1 MQNQANSILITGVA
15 GFIGSALARELIERG
30 ENVIGIDNLNDYYDV
45 NLKLN
50 RLKEIDKIAEK
61 ENSSWKFYKNSL
73 QESKDLEKIFKNN
86 RPQIVVNLAAQ
97 AGVRYSF
104 INPKSY
110 IDTNIV
116 GFFNILE
123 LVKNK
128 KILKLIFASTSS
140 SYGSQSIT
148 PYKEDL
154 MNNTPLQLYAATKIS
169 NEVMAH
175 SYSHLY
181 GFKSIGL
188 RFFTVYGPYGRPDMA
203 IYKFTDAIYK
213 NKKIDLYGSGKMLRD
228 CTYVDDIVIG
238 IVKTLKNK
246 TSAIDRNHD
255 IYNIGYGR
263 PVTVKNILK
272 EIEKNTNKKANI
284 SILPKHNS
292 EMDKTYC
299 STIKF
304 NNKFNFKAK
313 TDIIEGLKKFNDW
326 YKSYHL
332 K

>member
-1 MQNQANSILITGVA
+1 MNILLTGYA
-15 GFIGSALARELIERG
+15 GFIGFHLTLSLIKDKSIKNIYG
-30 ENVIGIDNLNDYYDV
+30 LDNLNKYYDI
-45 NLKLN
+45 NLKKN
-50 RLKEIDKIAEK
+50 RLKLLRIADSQNKLIEFNFDIKNDKK
-61 ENSSWKFYKNSL
+61 LKNS
-73 QESKDLEKIFKNN
+73 FKN
-86 RPQIVVNLAAQ
+86 IKIDAVINLAAQ

-148 PYKEDL
+148 PYREDL

-238 IVKTLKNK
+238 IIKTLKNK
-246 TSAIDRNHD
+246 TTSRDYNHN
-255 IYNIGYGR
+255 IYNIGYGN
-263 PVTVKNILK
+263 PITVKTILK

-284 SILPKHNS
+284 RIIPKHNS

-299 STIKF
+299 SNIKF
-304 NNKFNFKAK
+304 NKKFNFKAK
-313 TDIIEGLKKFNDW
+313 TDINEGLKKFNDW
-326 YKSYHL
+326 YKSYYL

>member
-1 MQNQANSILITGVA
+1 MNILLTGYA
-15 GFIGSALARELIERG
+15 GFIGFHLTLSLIKDKSIKNIYG
-30 ENVIGIDNLNDYYDV
+30 LDNLNKYYDI
-45 NLKLN
+45 NLKKN
-50 RLKEIDKIAEK
+50 RLKLLRIADSQNKLIEF
-61 ENSSWKFYKNSL
+61 NFDIKNHKKL
-73 QESKDLEKIFKNN
+73 NNTFKN
-86 RPQIVVNLAAQ
+86 IKIDAVINLAAQ

-238 IVKTLKNK
+238 IIKTLKNK
-246 TSAIDRNHD
+246 TTSRNYNHN
-255 IYNIGYGR
+255 IYNIGYGN
-263 PVTVKNILK
+263 PVTVKTILK

-284 SILPKHNS
+284 RIIPKHNS

-304 NNKFNFKAK
+304 NKKFNFKAK
-313 TDIIEGLKKFNDW
+313 TNINEGLKKFNDW
-326 YKSYHL
+326 YKSYYL

>member
-1 MQNQANSILITGVA
+1 MNILLTGYA
-15 GFIGSALARELIERG
+15 GFIGFHLTLSLIKDKSIKNIYG
-30 ENVIGIDNLNDYYDV
+30 LDNLNKYYDI
-45 NLKLN
+45 NLKKN
-50 RLKEIDKIAEK
+50 RLKLLRIADSQNKLIEF
-61 ENSSWKFYKNSL
+61 NFDIKNHKKL
-73 QESKDLEKIFKNN
+73 NNTFKN
-86 RPQIVVNLAAQ
+86 IKIDAVINLAAQ

-203 IYKFTDAIYK
+203 IYKFTDAIYR

-238 IVKTLKNK
+238 IIKTLKNK
-246 TSAIDRNHD
+246 TTSRDYNHN
-255 IYNIGYGR
+255 IYNIGYGK
-263 PVTVKNILK
+263 PVTVKTILK

-284 SILPKHNS
+284 RIIPKHNS

-304 NNKFNFKAK
+304 NKKFNFKAK
-313 TDIIEGLKKFNDW
+313 TNINEGLKKFNDW
-326 YKSYHL
+326 YKSYYL

>member
-1 MQNQANSILITGVA
+1 MNILLTGYA
-15 GFIGSALARELIERG
+15 GFIGFHLTLSLIKDKSIKNIYG
-30 ENVIGIDNLNDYYDV
+30 LDNLNKYYDI
-45 NLKLN
+45 NLKKN
-50 RLKEIDKIAEK
+50 RLKLLRIADSQNKLIEFNFDIKNDKK
-61 ENSSWKFYKNSL
+61 LKNS
-73 QESKDLEKIFKNN
+73 FKN
-86 RPQIVVNLAAQ
+86 IKIDAVINLAAQ

-238 IVKTLKNK
+238 IIKTLKNK
-246 TSAIDRNHD
+246 TTSRDYNHN
-255 IYNIGYGR
+255 IYNIGYGN
-263 PVTVKNILK
+263 PVTVKTILK

-284 SILPKHNS
+284 RIIPKHNS
-292 EMDKTYC
+292 EMDTTYC
-299 STIKF
+299 SNIKF
-304 NNKFNFKAK
+304 NKKFNFKAK
-313 TDIIEGLKKFNDW
+313 TDINEGLKKFNDW
-326 YKSYHL
+326 YKSYYL

>member
-1 MQNQANSILITGVA
+1 MNILLTGYA
-15 GFIGSALARELIERG
+15 GFIGFHLTLSLIKDKSIKNIYG
-30 ENVIGIDNLNDYYDV
+30 LDNLNKYYDI
-45 NLKLN
+45 NLKKN
-50 RLKEIDKIAEK
+50 RLKLLRIADSQNKLIEFNFDIKNDKK
-61 ENSSWKFYKNSL
+61 LKNS
-73 QESKDLEKIFKNN
+73 FKN
-86 RPQIVVNLAAQ
+86 IKIDAVINLVAQ

-148 PYKEDL
+148 PYREDL

-238 IVKTLKNK
+238 IIKTLKNK
-246 TSAIDRNHD
+246 TTSRDYNHN
-255 IYNIGYGR
+255 IYNIGYGN
-263 PVTVKNILK
+263 PITVKTILK

-284 SILPKHNS
+284 RIIPKHNS
-292 EMDKTYC
+292 EMDTTYC
-299 STIKF
+299 SNIKF
-304 NNKFNFKAK
+304 NKKFNFKAK
-313 TDIIEGLKKFNDW
+313 TDINEGLKKFNDW
-326 YKSYHL
+326 YKSYYL

>member
-1 MQNQANSILITGVA
+1 MNILLTGYA
-15 GFIGSALARELIERG
+15 GFIGFHLTLSLIKDKSIKNIYG
-30 ENVIGIDNLNDYYDV
+30 LDNLNKYYDI
-45 NLKLN
+45 NLKKN
-50 RLKEIDKIAEK
+50 RLKLLRIADSQNKLIEF
-61 ENSSWKFYKNSL
+61 NFDIKNHKKL
-73 QESKDLEKIFKNN
+73 NNTFKN
-86 RPQIVVNLAAQ
+86 IKIDAVINLAAQ

-148 PYKEDL
+148 PYREDL

-238 IVKTLKNK
+238 IIKTLKNK
-246 TSAIDRNHD
+246 TTSRDYNHN
-255 IYNIGYGR
+255 IYNIGYGK
-263 PVTVKNILK
+263 PVTVKTILK

-284 SILPKHNS
+284 RIIPKHNS

-304 NNKFNFKAK
+304 NKKFNFKAK
-313 TDIIEGLKKFNDW
+313 TDINEGLKKFNDW
-326 YKSYHL
+326 YKSYYL

>member
-1 MQNQANSILITGVA
+1 MNILLTGYA
-15 GFIGSALARELIERG
+15 GFIGFHLTLSLIKDKSIKNIYG
-30 ENVIGIDNLNDYYDV
+30 LDNLNKYYDI
-45 NLKLN
+45 NLKKN
-50 RLKEIDKIAEK
+50 RLKLLRIADSQNKLIEF
-61 ENSSWKFYKNSL
+61 NFDIKNHKKL
-73 QESKDLEKIFKNN
+73 NNTFKN
-86 RPQIVVNLAAQ
+86 IKIDAVINLAAQ

-148 PYKEDL
+148 PYREDL

-238 IVKTLKNK
+238 IIKTLKNK
-246 TSAIDRNHD
+246 TTSRDYNHN
-255 IYNIGYGR
+255 IYNIGYGN
-263 PVTVKNILK
+263 PVTVKTILK

-284 SILPKHNS
+284 RIIPKHNS

-304 NNKFNFKAK
+304 NKKFNFKAK
-313 TDIIEGLKKFNDW
+313 TDINVGLKKFNDW
-326 YKSYHL
+326 YKSYYL

>member
-1 MQNQANSILITGVA
+1 MNILLTGYA
-15 GFIGSALARELIERG
+15 GFIGFHLTLSLIKDKSIKNIYG
-30 ENVIGIDNLNDYYDV
+30 LDNLNKYYDI
-45 NLKLN
+45 NLKKN
-50 RLKEIDKIAEK
+50 RLKLLRIADSQNKLIEFNFDIKNDKK
-61 ENSSWKFYKNSL
+61 LKNS
-73 QESKDLEKIFKNN
+73 FKN
-86 RPQIVVNLAAQ
+86 IKIDAVINLAAQ

-148 PYKEDL
+148 PYREDL

-238 IVKTLKNK
+238 IIKTLKNK
-246 TSAIDRNHD
+246 TTSRDYNHN
-255 IYNIGYGR
+255 IYNIGYGN
-263 PVTVKNILK
+263 PVTVKTILK

-284 SILPKHNS
+284 RIIPKHNS

-304 NNKFNFKAK
+304 NKKFNFKAK
-313 TDIIEGLKKFNDW
+313 TDINEGLKKFNDW
-326 YKSYHL
+326 YKSYYL

>member
-1 MQNQANSILITGVA
+1 MNILLTGYA
-15 GFIGSALARELIERG
+15 GFIGFHLTLSLIKDKSIKNIYG
-30 ENVIGIDNLNDYYDV
+30 LDNLNKYYDI
-45 NLKLN
+45 NLKKN
-50 RLKEIDKIAEK
+50 RLKLLRIADIQNKLIEFNFDIKNDKK
-61 ENSSWKFYKNSL
+61 LNNT
-73 QESKDLEKIFKNN
+73 FKN
-86 RPQIVVNLAAQ
+86 IKIDVVINLAAQ

-104 INPKSY
+104 IDPKSY
-110 IDTNIV
+110 IDTNII

-123 LVKNK
+123 LIKNK

-140 SYGSQSIT
+140 SYGSQSII
-148 PYKEDL
+148 PYKEGL

-181 GFKSIGL
+181 GFTSIGL

-213 NKKIDLYGSGKMLRD
+213 NKKIDLYDSGKMLRD

-238 IVKTLKNK
+238 IIKTLKNK
-246 TSAIDRNHD
+246 TSSIDHN
-255 IYNIGYGR
+255 IYNIGYGN

-272 EIEKNTNKKANI
+272 EIENNTNKKANI
-284 SILPKHNS
+284 RIIPKHNS

-304 NNKFNFKAK
+304 NKKFNFKAK
-313 TDIIEGLKKFNDW
+313 TDINEGLKKFNDW
-326 YKSYHL
+326 YKSYYL

>member
-1 MQNQANSILITGVA
+1 MNILLTGYA
-15 GFIGSALARELIERG
+15 GFIGFHLTLSLIKDKSIKNIYG
-30 ENVIGIDNLNDYYDV
+30 LDNLNKYYDI
-45 NLKLN
+45 NLKKN
-50 RLKEIDKIAEK
+50 RLKLLRIADSQNKLIEFNFDIKNDKK
-61 ENSSWKFYKNSL
+61 LKNS
-73 QESKDLEKIFKNN
+73 FKN
-86 RPQIVVNLAAQ
+86 IKIDAVINLAAQ

-148 PYKEDL
+148 PYREDL

-238 IVKTLKNK
+238 IIKTLKNK
-246 TSAIDRNHD
+246 TTSRDYNHN
-255 IYNIGYGR
+255 IYNIGYGK
-263 PVTVKNILK
+263 PVTVKTILK

-284 SILPKHNS
+284 RIIPKHNS
-292 EMDKTYC
+292 EMDTTYC
-299 STIKF
+299 SNIKF
-304 NNKFNFKAK
+304 NKKFNFKAK
-313 TDIIEGLKKFNDW
+313 TDINVGLKKFNDW
-326 YKSYHL
+326 YKSYYL

>member
-1 MQNQANSILITGVA
+1 MNILLTGYA
-15 GFIGSALARELIERG
+15 GFIGFHLTLSLIKDKSIKNIYG
-30 ENVIGIDNLNDYYDV
+30 LDNLNKYYDI
-45 NLKLN
+45 NLKKN
-50 RLKEIDKIAEK
+50 RLKLLRIADSQNKLIEFNFDIKNDKK
-61 ENSSWKFYKNSL
+61 LKNS
-73 QESKDLEKIFKNN
+73 FKN
-86 RPQIVVNLAAQ
+86 IKIDAVINLAAQ

-238 IVKTLKNK
+238 IIKTLKNK
-246 TSAIDRNHD
+246 TTSRDYNHN
-255 IYNIGYGR
+255 IYNIGYGN
-263 PVTVKNILK
+263 PVTVKTILK

-284 SILPKHNS
+284 RIIPKHNS

-299 STIKF
+299 SNIKF
-304 NNKFNFKAK
+304 NKKFNFKAK
-313 TDIIEGLKKFNDW
+313 TDINEGLKKFNDW
-326 YKSYHL
+326 YKSYYL

>member
-1 MQNQANSILITGVA
+1 MNILLTGYA
-15 GFIGSALARELIERG
+15 GFIGFHLTLSLIKDKSIKNIYG
-30 ENVIGIDNLNDYYDV
+30 LDNLNKYYDI
-45 NLKLN
+45 NLKKN
-50 RLKEIDKIAEK
+50 RLKLLRIADSQNKLIEFNFDIKNDKK
-61 ENSSWKFYKNSL
+61 LKNS
-73 QESKDLEKIFKNN
+73 FKN
-86 RPQIVVNLAAQ
+86 IKIDAVINLAAQ

-148 PYKEDL
+148 PYREDL

-203 IYKFTDAIYK
+203 IYKFTDAIYR

-238 IVKTLKNK
+238 IIKTLKNK
-246 TSAIDRNHD
+246 TTSRDYNHN
-255 IYNIGYGR
+255 IYNIGYGN
-263 PVTVKNILK
+263 PVTVKTILK

-284 SILPKHNS
+284 RIIPKHNS
-292 EMDKTYC
+292 EMDTTYC
-299 STIKF
+299 SNIKF
-304 NNKFNFKAK
+304 NKKFNFKAK
-313 TDIIEGLKKFNDW
+313 TDINEGLKKFNDW
-326 YKSYHL
+326 YKSYYL

>member
-1 MQNQANSILITGVA
+1 MNILLTGYA
-15 GFIGSALARELIERG
+15 GFIGFHLTLSLIKDKSIKNIYG
-30 ENVIGIDNLNDYYDV
+30 LDNLNKYYDI
-45 NLKLN
+45 NLKKN
-50 RLKEIDKIAEK
+50 RLKLLRIADSQNKLIEF
-61 ENSSWKFYKNSL
+61 NFDIKNHKKL
-73 QESKDLEKIFKNN
+73 NNTFKN
-86 RPQIVVNLAAQ
+86 IKIDAVINLAAQ

-238 IVKTLKNK
+238 IIKTLKNK
-246 TSAIDRNHD
+246 TTSRNYNHN
-255 IYNIGYGR
+255 IYNIGYGN
-263 PVTVKNILK
+263 PVTVKTILK

-284 SILPKHNS
+284 RIIPKHNS

-304 NNKFNFKAK
+304 NKKFNFKAK
-313 TDIIEGLKKFNDW
+313 TDINEGLKKFNDW
-326 YKSYHL
+326 YKSYYL

>member
-1 MQNQANSILITGVA
+1 MNILLTGYA
-15 GFIGSALARELIERG
+15 GFIGFHLTLSLIKDKSIKNIYG
-30 ENVIGIDNLNDYYDV
+30 LDNLNKYYDI
-45 NLKLN
+45 NLKKN
-50 RLKEIDKIAEK
+50 RLKLLRIADSQNKLIEFNFDIKNDKK
-61 ENSSWKFYKNSL
+61 LKNS
-73 QESKDLEKIFKNN
+73 FKN
-86 RPQIVVNLAAQ
+86 IKIDAVINLAAQ

-148 PYKEDL
+148 PYREDL

-238 IVKTLKNK
+238 IIKTLKNK
-246 TSAIDRNHD
+246 TTSRDYNHN
-255 IYNIGYGR
+255 IYNIGYGK
-263 PVTVKNILK
+263 PVTVKTILK

-284 SILPKHNS
+284 RIIPKHNS

-304 NNKFNFKAK
+304 NKKFNFKAK
-313 TDIIEGLKKFNDW
+313 TDINEGLKKFNDW
-326 YKSYHL
+326 YKSYYL

>member
-1 MQNQANSILITGVA
+1 MNILLTGYA
-15 GFIGSALARELIERG
+15 GFIGFHLTLSLIKDKSIKNIYG
-30 ENVIGIDNLNDYYDV
+30 LDNLNKYYDI
-45 NLKLN
+45 NLKKN
-50 RLKEIDKIAEK
+50 RLKLLRIADSQNKLIEF
-61 ENSSWKFYKNSL
+61 NFDIKNHKKL
-73 QESKDLEKIFKNN
+73 NNTFKN
-86 RPQIVVNLAAQ
+86 IKIDAVINLAAQ

-238 IVKTLKNK
+238 IIKTLKNK
-246 TSAIDRNHD
+246 TTSRDYNHN
-255 IYNIGYGR
+255 IYNIGYGN
-263 PVTVKNILK
+263 PVTVKTILK

-284 SILPKHNS
+284 RIIPKHNS
-292 EMDKTYC
+292 EMDTTYC
-299 STIKF
+299 SNIKF
-304 NNKFNFKAK
+304 NKKFNFKAK
-313 TDIIEGLKKFNDW
+313 TDINEGLKKFNDW
-326 YKSYHL
+326 YKSYYL

>member
-1 MQNQANSILITGVA
+1 MNILLTGYA
-15 GFIGSALARELIERG
+15 GFIGFHLTLSLIKDKSIKNIYG
-30 ENVIGIDNLNDYYDV
+30 LDNLNKYYDI
-45 NLKLN
+45 NLKKN
-50 RLKEIDKIAEK
+50 RLKLLRIADSQNKLIEF
-61 ENSSWKFYKNSL
+61 NFDIKNHKKL
-73 QESKDLEKIFKNN
+73 NNTFKN
-86 RPQIVVNLAAQ
+86 IKIDAVINLAAQ

-148 PYKEDL
+148 PYREDL

-238 IVKTLKNK
+238 IIKTLKNK
-246 TSAIDRNHD
+246 TTSRDYNHN
-255 IYNIGYGR
+255 IYNIGYGN
-263 PVTVKNILK
+263 PVTVKTILK

-284 SILPKHNS
+284 RIIPKHNS

-304 NNKFNFKAK
+304 NNKYNFKAK
-313 TDIIEGLKKFNDW
+313 TDINVGLKKFNDW
-326 YKSYHL
+326 YKSYYL

>member
-1 MQNQANSILITGVA
+1 MNILLTGYA
-15 GFIGSALARELIERG
+15 GFIGFHLTLSLIKDKSIKNIYG
-30 ENVIGIDNLNDYYDV
+30 LDNLNKYYDI
-45 NLKLN
+45 NLKKN
-50 RLKEIDKIAEK
+50 RLKLLRIADSQNKLIEF
-61 ENSSWKFYKNSL
+61 NFDIKNSKKL
-73 QESKDLEKIFKNN
+73 NNTFKKIK
-86 RPQIVVNLAAQ
+86 IDVVINLAAQ

-104 INPKSY
+104 INPRSY

-140 SYGSQSIT
+140 AYGSQSIT

-181 GFKSIGL
+181 GFESIGL

-203 IYKFTDAIYK
+203 IYKFTDASYK
-213 NKKIDLYGSGKMLRD
+213 NKKIDLFGSGKMLRD

-238 IVKTLKNK
+238 IIKTLKNK
-246 TSAIDRNHD
+246 TTSVDYNHN
-255 IYNIGYGR
+255 IYNIGYGN
-263 PVTVKNILK
+263 PVTIKSILK
-272 EIEKNTNKKANI
+272 EIEMNTNKKANI
-284 SILPKHNS
+284 RIIPKHNS
-292 EMDKTYC
+292 EMDTTYC
-299 STIKF
+299 SNIKF
-304 NNKFNFKAK
+304 NKKFNFKAK
-313 TDIIEGLKKFNDW
+313 TDINEGLKKFNDW
-326 YKSYHL
+326 YKSYYL

>member
-1 MQNQANSILITGVA
+1 MNILLTGYA
-15 GFIGSALARELIERG
+15 GFIGFHLALSLIKDKSIKNIYG
-30 ENVIGIDNLNDYYDV
+30 LDNLNKYYDI
-45 NLKLN
+45 NLKKN
-50 RLKEIDKIAEK
+50 RLKLLRIADTQNKLIEF
-61 ENSSWKFYKNSL
+61 NFDIKNSKKL
-73 QESKDLEKIFKNN
+73 NNTFKKIK
-86 RPQIVVNLAAQ
+86 IDVVINLAAQ

-181 GFKSIGL
+181 GFESIGL

-213 NKKIDLYGSGKMLRD
+213 NKKIDLFGSGKMLRD

-238 IVKTLKNK
+238 IIKTLKNK
-246 TSAIDRNHD
+246 TNSVDHNHN
-255 IYNIGYGR
+255 IYNIGYGN
-263 PVTVKNILK
+263 PVTIKSILK
-272 EIEKNTNKKANI
+272 EIEMNTNKKANI
-284 SILPKHNS
+284 RIIPKHNS

-299 STIKF
+299 STTKF
-304 NNKFNFKAK
+304 NKKFNFKAK
-313 TDIIEGLKKFNDW
+313 TDINEGLKKFNDW
-326 YKSYHL
+326 YKSYYF

>member
-1 MQNQANSILITGVA
+1 MNILLTGYA
-15 GFIGSALARELIERG
+15 GFIGFHLTLSLIKDKSIKNIYG
-30 ENVIGIDNLNDYYDV
+30 LDNLNKYYDI
-45 NLKLN
+45 NLKKN
-50 RLKEIDKIAEK
+50 RLKLLRIADSQNKLIEFNFDIKNDKK
-61 ENSSWKFYKNSL
+61 LKNS
-73 QESKDLEKIFKNN
+73 FKN
-86 RPQIVVNLAAQ
+86 IKIDAVINLAAQ

-148 PYKEDL
+148 PYREDL

-238 IVKTLKNK
+238 IIKTLKNK
-246 TSAIDRNHD
+246 TTSRDYNHN
-255 IYNIGYGR
+255 IYNIGYGK
-263 PVTVKNILK
+263 PVTVKFILK

-284 SILPKHNS
+284 RIIPKHNS
-292 EMDKTYC
+292 EMDTTYC
-299 STIKF
+299 SNIKF
-304 NNKFNFKAK
+304 NKKFNFKAK
-313 TDIIEGLKKFNDW
+313 TDINEGLKKFNDW
-326 YKSYHL
+326 YKSYYL

>member
-1 MQNQANSILITGVA
+1 MNILLTGYA
-15 GFIGSALARELIERG
+15 GFIGFHLTLSLIKDKSIKNIYG
-30 ENVIGIDNLNDYYDV
+30 LDNLNKYYDI
-45 NLKLN
+45 NLKKN
-50 RLKEIDKIAEK
+50 RLKLLRIADSQNKLIEF
-61 ENSSWKFYKNSL
+61 NFDIKNHKKL
-73 QESKDLEKIFKNN
+73 NNTFKN
-86 RPQIVVNLAAQ
+86 IKIDAVINLAAQ

-148 PYKEDL
+148 PYREDL

-238 IVKTLKNK
+238 IIKTLKNK
-246 TSAIDRNHD
+246 TTSRDYNHN
-255 IYNIGYGR
+255 IYNIGYGN
-263 PVTVKNILK
+263 PVTVKTILK

-284 SILPKHNS
+284 RIIPKHNS
-292 EMDKTYC
+292 EMDTTYC
-299 STIKF
+299 SNIKF
-304 NNKFNFKAK
+304 NKKFNFKAK
-313 TDIIEGLKKFNDW
+313 TDINEGLKKFNDW
-326 YKSYHL
+326 YKSYYL

>member
-1 MQNQANSILITGVA
+1 MNILLTGYA
-15 GFIGSALARELIERG
+15 GFIGFHLTLSLIKDKSIKNIYG
-30 ENVIGIDNLNDYYDV
+30 LDNLNKYYDI
-45 NLKLN
+45 NLKKN
-50 RLKEIDKIAEK
+50 RLKLLRIADSQNKLIEFNFDIKNDKK
-61 ENSSWKFYKNSL
+61 LKNS
-73 QESKDLEKIFKNN
+73 FKN
-86 RPQIVVNLAAQ
+86 IKIDAVINLAAQ

-148 PYKEDL
+148 PYREDL

-238 IVKTLKNK
+238 IIKTLKNK
-246 TSAIDRNHD
+246 TTSRDYNHN
-255 IYNIGYGR
+255 IYNIGYGN
-263 PVTVKNILK
+263 PVTVKTILK

-284 SILPKHNS
+284 RIIPKHNS
-292 EMDKTYC
+292 EMDTTYC
-299 STIKF
+299 SNIKF
-304 NNKFNFKAK
+304 NKKFNFKAK
-313 TDIIEGLKKFNDW
+313 TDINEGLKKFNDW
-326 YKSYHL
+326 YKSYYL

>member
-1 MQNQANSILITGVA
+1 MNILLTGYA
-15 GFIGSALARELIERG
+15 GFIGFHLTLSLIKDKSIKNIYG
-30 ENVIGIDNLNDYYDV
+30 LDNLNKYYDI
-45 NLKLN
+45 NLKKN
-50 RLKEIDKIAEK
+50 RLKLLRIADSQNKLIEFNFDIKNDKKLKNTFKQIKIDAVI
-61 ENSSWKFYKNSL
+61 
-73 QESKDLEKIFKNN
+73 
-86 RPQIVVNLAAQ
+86 NLAAQ

-140 SYGSQSIT
+140 SYGSQSII

-238 IVKTLKNK
+238 IIKTLKNK
-246 TSAIDRNHD
+246 TTSSDHNHN
-255 IYNIGYGR
+255 IYNIGYGN
-263 PVTVKNILK
+263 PVTVKTILK

-284 SILPKHNS
+284 RIIPKHNS

-304 NNKFNFKAK
+304 NKKFNFKAK
-313 TDIIEGLKKFNDW
+313 TDINEGLKKFNDW
-326 YKSYHL
+326 YKSYYF

>member
-1 MQNQANSILITGVA
+1 MNILLTGYA
-15 GFIGSALARELIERG
+15 GFIGFHLTLSLIKDKSIKNIYG
-30 ENVIGIDNLNDYYDV
+30 LDNLNKYYDI
-45 NLKLN
+45 NLKKN
-50 RLKEIDKIAEK
+50 RLKLLRIADSQNKLIEFNFDIKNDKK
-61 ENSSWKFYKNSL
+61 LKNS
-73 QESKDLEKIFKNN
+73 FKN
-86 RPQIVVNLAAQ
+86 IKIDAVINLAAQ

-148 PYKEDL
+148 PYREDL

-238 IVKTLKNK
+238 IIKTLKNK
-246 TSAIDRNHD
+246 TTSRDYNHN
-255 IYNIGYGR
+255 IYNIGYGK
-263 PVTVKNILK
+263 PVTVKTILK

-284 SILPKHNS
+284 RIIPKHNS

-299 STIKF
+299 SNIKF
-304 NNKFNFKAK
+304 NKKFNFKAK
-313 TDIIEGLKKFNDW
+313 TDINEGLKKFNDW
-326 YKSYHL
+326 YKSYYL

>member
-1 MQNQANSILITGVA
+1 MNILLTGYA
-15 GFIGSALARELIERG
+15 GFIGFHLTLSLIKDKSIKNIYG
-30 ENVIGIDNLNDYYDV
+30 LDNLNKYYDI
-45 NLKLN
+45 NLKKN
-50 RLKEIDKIAEK
+50 RLKLLRIADSQNKLIEFNFDIKNDKK
-61 ENSSWKFYKNSL
+61 LKNS
-73 QESKDLEKIFKNN
+73 FKN
-86 RPQIVVNLAAQ
+86 IKIDAVINLAAQ

-238 IVKTLKNK
+238 IIKTLKNK
-246 TSAIDRNHD
+246 TSSIDRKHD
-255 IYNIGYGR
+255 IYNIGYGH

-284 SILPKHNS
+284 SIVPKHNS

-299 STIKF
+299 SSIKF
-304 NNKFNFKAK
+304 NKKFNFKAK
-313 TDIIEGLKKFNDW
+313 TDIKEGLKKFNDW
-326 YKSYHL
+326 YKSYHF

>member
-1 MQNQANSILITGVA
+1 MNILLTGYA
-15 GFIGSALARELIERG
+15 GFIGFHLTLSLIKDKSIKNIYG
-30 ENVIGIDNLNDYYDV
+30 LDNLNKYYDI
-45 NLKLN
+45 NLKKN
-50 RLKEIDKIAEK
+50 RLKLLRNADTQNKLIEFNFDI
-61 ENSSWKFYKNSL
+61 KNSKKL
-73 QESKDLEKIFKNN
+73 NNTFKKIK
-86 RPQIVVNLAAQ
+86 IDVVINLAAQ

-140 SYGSQSIT
+140 SYGSQSII
-148 PYKEDL
+148 PYQEDL

-181 GFKSIGL
+181 GFESIGL

-213 NKKIDLYGSGKMLRD
+213 NKKIDLFGSGKMLRD

-238 IVKTLKNK
+238 IIKTLKNK
-246 TSAIDRNHD
+246 TTSVDYNHN
-255 IYNIGYGR
+255 IYNIGYGN
-263 PVTVKNILK
+263 PVTIKSILK
-272 EIEKNTNKKANI
+272 EIEMNTNKKANI
-284 SILPKHNS
+284 RIIPKHNS

-299 STIKF
+299 STTKF
-304 NNKFNFKAK
+304 NKKFNFKAK
-313 TDIIEGLKKFNDW
+313 TDINEGLKKFNDW
-326 YKSYHL
+326 YKSYYF

>member
-1 MQNQANSILITGVA
+1 MNILLTGYA
-15 GFIGSALARELIERG
+15 GFIGFHLTLSLIKDKSIKNIYG
-30 ENVIGIDNLNDYYDV
+30 LDNLNKYYDI
-45 NLKLN
+45 NLKKN
-50 RLKEIDKIAEK
+50 RLKLLRIADSQNKLIEF
-61 ENSSWKFYKNSL
+61 NFDIKNHKKL
-73 QESKDLEKIFKNN
+73 NNTFKN
-86 RPQIVVNLAAQ
+86 IKIDAVINLAAQ

-140 SYGSQSIT
+140 SYGSQSII

-238 IVKTLKNK
+238 IIKTLKNK
-246 TSAIDRNHD
+246 TTSRDYNHN
-255 IYNIGYGR
+255 IYNIGYGN
-263 PVTVKNILK
+263 PITVKTILK

-284 SILPKHNS
+284 RIIPKHNS

-299 STIKF
+299 SNIKF
-304 NNKFNFKAK
+304 NKKFNFKAK
-313 TDIIEGLKKFNDW
+313 TDINEGLKKFNDW
-326 YKSYHL
+326 YKSYYL

>member
-1 MQNQANSILITGVA
+1 MNILLTGYA
-15 GFIGSALARELIERG
+15 GFIGFHLTLSLIKDKSIKNIYG
-30 ENVIGIDNLNDYYDV
+30 LDNLNKYYDI
-45 NLKLN
+45 NLKKN
-50 RLKEIDKIAEK
+50 RLKLLRIADSQNKLIEFNFDIKNYKKLNNTFKKIKID
-61 ENSSWKFYKNSL
+61 
-73 QESKDLEKIFKNN
+73 
-86 RPQIVVNLAAQ
+86 VVINLAAQ

-148 PYKEDL
+148 PYREDL

-238 IVKTLKNK
+238 IIKTLKNK
-246 TSAIDRNHD
+246 TTSRDYNHN
-255 IYNIGYGR
+255 IYNIGYGN
-263 PVTVKNILK
+263 PITVKTILK

-284 SILPKHNS
+284 RIIPKHNS

-304 NNKFNFKAK
+304 NNKYNFKAK
-313 TDIIEGLKKFNDW
+313 TDINEGLKKFNDW
-326 YKSYHL
+326 YKSYYL

>member
-1 MQNQANSILITGVA
+1 MNILLTGYA
-15 GFIGSALARELIERG
+15 GFIGFHLTLSLIKDKSIKNIYG
-30 ENVIGIDNLNDYYDV
+30 LDNLNKYYDI
-45 NLKLN
+45 NLKKN
-50 RLKEIDKIAEK
+50 RLKLLRIADSQNKLIEF
-61 ENSSWKFYKNSL
+61 NFDIKNHKKL
-73 QESKDLEKIFKNN
+73 NNTFKN
-86 RPQIVVNLAAQ
+86 IKIDAVINLAAQ

-148 PYKEDL
+148 PYREDL

-238 IVKTLKNK
+238 IIKTLKNK
-246 TSAIDRNHD
+246 TTSRDYNHN
-255 IYNIGYGR
+255 IYNIGYGN
-263 PVTVKNILK
+263 PVTVKTILK

-284 SILPKHNS
+284 RIIPKHNS

-304 NNKFNFKAK
+304 NKKFNFKAK
-313 TDIIEGLKKFNDW
+313 TDINEGLKKFNDW
-326 YKSYHL
+326 YKSYYL

>member
-1 MQNQANSILITGVA
+1 MNILLTGYA
-15 GFIGSALARELIERG
+15 GFIGFHLTLSLIKDKSIKNIYG
-30 ENVIGIDNLNDYYDV
+30 LDNLNKYYDI
-45 NLKLN
+45 NLKKN
-50 RLKEIDKIAEK
+50 RLKLLRIADSQNKLIEF
-61 ENSSWKFYKNSL
+61 NFDIKNHKKL
-73 QESKDLEKIFKNN
+73 NNTFKN
-86 RPQIVVNLAAQ
+86 IKIDAVINLAAQ

-181 GFKSIGL
+181 GFKSTGL

-238 IVKTLKNK
+238 IIKTLKNK
-246 TSAIDRNHD
+246 TTSRDYNHN
-255 IYNIGYGR
+255 IYNIGYGN
-263 PVTVKNILK
+263 PVTVKTILK

-284 SILPKHNS
+284 RIIPKHNS

-299 STIKF
+299 SNIKF
-304 NNKFNFKAK
+304 NKKFNFKAK
-313 TDIIEGLKKFNDW
+313 TDINEGLKKFNDW
-326 YKSYHL
+326 YKSYYL

>member
-1 MQNQANSILITGVA
+1 MNILLTGYA
-15 GFIGSALARELIERG
+15 GFIGFHLTLSLIKDKSIKNIYG
-30 ENVIGIDNLNDYYDV
+30 LDNLNKYYDI
-45 NLKLN
+45 NLKKN
-50 RLKEIDKIAEK
+50 RLKLLRIADSQNKLIEF
-61 ENSSWKFYKNSL
+61 NFDIKNHKKL
-73 QESKDLEKIFKNN
+73 NNTFKN
-86 RPQIVVNLAAQ
+86 IKIDAVINLAAQ

-148 PYKEDL
+148 PYREDL

-181 GFKSIGL
+181 GFKSTGL

-238 IVKTLKNK
+238 IIKTLKNK
-246 TSAIDRNHD
+246 TTSRDYNHN
-255 IYNIGYGR
+255 IYNIGYGN
-263 PVTVKNILK
+263 PVTVKTILK

-284 SILPKHNS
+284 RIIPKHNS
-292 EMDKTYC
+292 EMDTTYC
-299 STIKF
+299 SNIKF
-304 NNKFNFKAK
+304 NKKFNFKAK
-313 TDIIEGLKKFNDW
+313 TDINEGLKKFNDW
-326 YKSYHL
+326 YKSYYL

>member
-1 MQNQANSILITGVA
+1 MNILLTGYA
-15 GFIGSALARELIERG
+15 GFIGFHLTLSLIKDKSIKNIYG
-30 ENVIGIDNLNDYYDV
+30 LDNLNKYYDI
-45 NLKLN
+45 NLKKN
-50 RLKEIDKIAEK
+50 RLKILRTADTQNKLIEFNFDI
-61 ENSSWKFYKNSL
+61 KNSKKL
-73 QESKDLEKIFKNN
+73 NNTFKKIK
-86 RPQIVVNLAAQ
+86 IDVVINLAAQ

-128 KILKLIFASTSS
+128 KILKIIFASTSS
-140 SYGSQSIT
+140 SYGSQSTT
-148 PYKEDL
+148 PYKENL

-238 IVKTLKNK
+238 IIKTLKNK
-246 TSAIDRNHD
+246 TSSIDPNHD
-255 IYNIGYGR
+255 IYNIGFGR

-284 SILPKHNS
+284 SIVPKHNS

-299 STIKF
+299 SSIKF
-304 NNKFNFKAK
+304 NKKFNFKAK
-313 TDIIEGLKKFNDW
+313 TDINEGLKKFNDW
-326 YKSYHL
+326 YKSYYF

>member
-1 MQNQANSILITGVA
+1 MNILLTGYA
-15 GFIGSALARELIERG
+15 GFIGFHLTLSLIKDKSIKNIYG
-30 ENVIGIDNLNDYYDV
+30 LDNLNKYYDI
-45 NLKLN
+45 NLKKN
-50 RLKEIDKIAEK
+50 RLKLLRIADSQNKLIEF
-61 ENSSWKFYKNSL
+61 NFDIKNHKKL
-73 QESKDLEKIFKNN
+73 NNTFKN
-86 RPQIVVNLAAQ
+86 IKIDAVINLAAQ

-238 IVKTLKNK
+238 IIKTLKNK
-246 TSAIDRNHD
+246 TTSRDYNHN
-255 IYNIGYGR
+255 IYNIGYGN
-263 PVTVKNILK
+263 PVTVKTILK

-284 SILPKHNS
+284 RIIPKHNS

-304 NNKFNFKAK
+304 NKKFNFKAK
-313 TDIIEGLKKFNDW
+313 TDINEGLKKFNDW
-326 YKSYHL
+326 YKSYYL

>member
-1 MQNQANSILITGVA
+1 MNILLTGYA
-15 GFIGSALARELIERG
+15 GFIGFHLTLSLIKDKSIKNIYG
-30 ENVIGIDNLNDYYDV
+30 LDNLNKYYDI
-45 NLKLN
+45 NLKKN
-50 RLKEIDKIAEK
+50 RLKLLRIADSQNKLIEFNFDIKNDKK
-61 ENSSWKFYKNSL
+61 LKNS
-73 QESKDLEKIFKNN
+73 FKN
-86 RPQIVVNLAAQ
+86 IKIDAVINLAAQ

-148 PYKEDL
+148 PYREDL

-238 IVKTLKNK
+238 IIKTLKNK
-246 TSAIDRNHD
+246 TTSNDHNHN
-255 IYNIGYGR
+255 IYNIGYGN
-263 PVTVKNILK
+263 PVTVKTILK

-284 SILPKHNS
+284 RIIPKHNS

-304 NNKFNFKAK
+304 NKKFNFKAK
-313 TDIIEGLKKFNDW
+313 TDINEGLKKFNDW
-326 YKSYHL
+326 YKSYYL

>member
-1 MQNQANSILITGVA
+1 MNILLTGYA
-15 GFIGSALARELIERG
+15 GFIGFHLTLSLIKDKSIKNIYG
-30 ENVIGIDNLNDYYDV
+30 LDNLNKYYDI
-45 NLKLN
+45 NLKKN
-50 RLKEIDKIAEK
+50 RLKLLRIADSQNKLIEFNFDIKNDKK
-61 ENSSWKFYKNSL
+61 LKNS
-73 QESKDLEKIFKNN
+73 FKN
-86 RPQIVVNLAAQ
+86 IKIDAVINLAAQ

-238 IVKTLKNK
+238 IIKTLKNK
-246 TSAIDRNHD
+246 TTSRDYNHN
-255 IYNIGYGR
+255 IYNIGYGN
-263 PVTVKNILK
+263 PVTVKTILK

-284 SILPKHNS
+284 RIIPKHNS

-304 NNKFNFKAK
+304 NKKFNFKAK
-313 TDIIEGLKKFNDW
+313 TDINEGLKKFNDW
-326 YKSYHL
+326 YKSYYL

>member
-1 MQNQANSILITGVA
+1 MNILLTGYA
-15 GFIGSALARELIERG
+15 GFIGFHLTLSLIKDKSIKNIYG
-30 ENVIGIDNLNDYYDV
+30 LDNLNKYYDI
-45 NLKLN
+45 NLKKN
-50 RLKEIDKIAEK
+50 RLKLLRIADSQNKLIEF
-61 ENSSWKFYKNSL
+61 NFDIKNHKKL
-73 QESKDLEKIFKNN
+73 NNTFKN
-86 RPQIVVNLAAQ
+86 IKIDAVINLAAQ

-238 IVKTLKNK
+238 IIKTLKNK
-246 TSAIDRNHD
+246 TTSRDYNHN
-255 IYNIGYGR
+255 IYNIGYGK
-263 PVTVKNILK
+263 PVTVKTILK

-284 SILPKHNS
+284 RIIPKHNS

-304 NNKFNFKAK
+304 NKKFNFKAK
-313 TDIIEGLKKFNDW
+313 TDINEGLKKFNDW
-326 YKSYHL
+326 YKSYYL

>member
-1 MQNQANSILITGVA
+1 MNILLTGYA
-15 GFIGSALARELIERG
+15 GFIGFHLTLSLIKDKSIKNIYG
-30 ENVIGIDNLNDYYDV
+30 LDNLNKYYDI
-45 NLKLN
+45 NLKKN
-50 RLKEIDKIAEK
+50 RLKLLRIADSQNKLIEF
-61 ENSSWKFYKNSL
+61 NFDIKNHKKL
-73 QESKDLEKIFKNN
+73 NNTFKN
-86 RPQIVVNLAAQ
+86 IKIDAVINLAAQ

-148 PYKEDL
+148 PYREDL

-238 IVKTLKNK
+238 IIKTLKNK
-246 TSAIDRNHD
+246 TTSRDYNHN
-255 IYNIGYGR
+255 IYNIGYGK
-263 PVTVKNILK
+263 PVTVKTILK

-284 SILPKHNS
+284 RIIPKHNS
-292 EMDKTYC
+292 EMDTTYC
-299 STIKF
+299 SNIKF
-304 NNKFNFKAK
+304 NKKFNFKAK
-313 TDIIEGLKKFNDW
+313 TDINEGLKKFNDW
-326 YKSYHL
+326 YKSYYL

>member
-1 MQNQANSILITGVA
+1 MNILLTGYA
-15 GFIGSALARELIERG
+15 GFIGFHLTLSLIKDKSIKNIYG
-30 ENVIGIDNLNDYYDV
+30 LDNLNKYYDI
-45 NLKLN
+45 NLKKN
-50 RLKEIDKIAEK
+50 RLKLLRIADSQNKLIEFNFDIKNDKK
-61 ENSSWKFYKNSL
+61 LKNS
-73 QESKDLEKIFKNN
+73 FKN
-86 RPQIVVNLAAQ
+86 IKIDAVINLAAQ

-148 PYKEDL
+148 PYREDL

-238 IVKTLKNK
+238 IIKTLKNK
-246 TSAIDRNHD
+246 TTSRNYNHN
-255 IYNIGYGR
+255 IYNIGYGN
-263 PVTVKNILK
+263 PVTVKTILK

-284 SILPKHNS
+284 RIIPKHNS

-304 NNKFNFKAK
+304 NKKFNFKAK
-313 TDIIEGLKKFNDW
+313 TNINEGLKKFNDW
-326 YKSYHL
+326 YKSYYL